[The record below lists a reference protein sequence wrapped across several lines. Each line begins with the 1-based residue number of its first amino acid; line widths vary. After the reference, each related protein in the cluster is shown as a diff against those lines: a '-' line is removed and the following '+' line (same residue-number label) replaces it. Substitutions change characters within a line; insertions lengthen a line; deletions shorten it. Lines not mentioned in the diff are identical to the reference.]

1 LDNDAAPAIHQHSFN
16 SRDTRMA
23 ATGTSF
29 TMKRRSLL
37 LGATGLSGLSFSGL
51 ALFGC
56 GGSAAPA
63 AAAPALMN
71 ATADVW
77 DLSPWMWFVAGQ
89 SRVIDLSL
97 TLPPGVAR
105 GGAFGLA
112 SGSTPLPPGFS
123 LQASGLLNVVNPTVG
138 QTANVQFTYAE
149 PGT

>member
-1 LDNDAAPAIHQHSFN
+1 M
-16 SRDTRMA
+16 T

-37 LGATGLSGLSFSGL
+37 LGATGFSGL
-51 ALFGC
+51 TLFGC
-56 GGSAAPA
+56 GGSDAPTPS
-63 AAAPALMN
+63 APALLS

-77 DLSPWMWFVAGQ
+77 DLSPWMWFIEGQ

-97 TLPPGVAR
+97 TLPPDVVR

-112 SGSTPLPPGFS
+112 SGSAPLPPGFT
-123 LQASGLLNVVNPTVG
+123 LQPSGLLTVANPTIG